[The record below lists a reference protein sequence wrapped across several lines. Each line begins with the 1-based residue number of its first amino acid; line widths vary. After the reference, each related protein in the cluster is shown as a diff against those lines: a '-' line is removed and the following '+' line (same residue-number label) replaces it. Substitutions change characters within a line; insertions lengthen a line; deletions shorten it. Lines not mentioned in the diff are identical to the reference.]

1 MNTVIK
7 QLAMKIPSIRK
18 IYTERESLR
27 SEVLS
32 RDIQIEQLRSA
43 LEQTQEKAATLSD
56 LYAQGK
62 QETVVRSKEE
72 FLRYMEAFHLVIGDS
87 LEKNLA
93 KKCSDNPNGAC
104 HVLGFCEVCGKPVNF
119 WLDLMHSING
129 WPAWTERMECPECDY
144 TSRLRYMVST
154 VITDFGS
161 SPRVHFEE
169 GTPSYPAPIKIYMYE
184 RVTKLYSTIESH
196 FGADHVTGSEYLS
209 PELASGTIVDG
220 ILHEDAEC
228 LSFEDNSFDL
238 IISCDVF
245 EHVADY
251 KKSFREAARVLKPGG
266 KMYMTVPFFWSQD
279 ETIQLAAI
287 VDGKIV
293 HYFEP
298 EWHGNPLSNEGS
310 LCFWHHGWAILDD
323 LKHTGFRDVFIRLY
337 HSRICGYMANS
348 FVFVAEK

>member
-1 MNTVIK
+1 
-7 QLAMKIPSIRK
+7 
-18 IYTERESLR
+18 
-27 SEVLS
+27 
-32 RDIQIEQLRSA
+32 
-43 LEQTQEKAATLSD
+43 
-56 LYAQGK
+56 
-62 QETVVRSKEE
+62 
-72 FLRYMEAFHLVIGDS
+72 MEAFHLVIGDS

-93 KKCSDNPNGAC
+93 KKCSDSPNGAC
-104 HVLGFCEVCGKPVNF
+104 QVLGFCEVCGKPVNL
-119 WLDLMHSING
+119 WLDLMFSNNG
-129 WPAWTERMECPECDY
+129 WPAWTERMECPECGF

-154 VITDFGS
+154 VITDFAAPQDFVGF
-161 SPRVHFEE
+161 SP
-169 GTPSYPAPIKIYMYE
+169 PPNKIYMYE
-184 RVTKLYSTIESH
+184 RVTKLYSAIESY

-279 ETIQLAAI
+279 ETTQLAAI

-323 LKHTGFRDVFIRLY
+323 LKQAGFRDVFIRLY
-337 HSRICGYMANS
+337 HSQICGYMANS
-348 FVFVAEK
+348 FIFIAEK